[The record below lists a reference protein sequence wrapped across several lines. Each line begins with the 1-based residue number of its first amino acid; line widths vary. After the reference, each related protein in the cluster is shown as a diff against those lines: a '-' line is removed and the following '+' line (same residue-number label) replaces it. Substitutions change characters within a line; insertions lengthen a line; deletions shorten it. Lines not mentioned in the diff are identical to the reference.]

1 MLYLLLLKISQP
13 IQKRYPGG
21 RRNFMSVWFGAAL
34 PPEYPFP
41 PGEPGAPQQEFT
53 PPPVPMVF
61 EKSENEGMSLRVY
74 AAIQLRVPESGIEW
88 LDKMI
93 ERSRE
98 LDSRAG

>member
-1 MLYLLLLKISQP
+1 MLYLLLLKISQRAG
-13 IQKRYPGG
+13 KRYPGE
-21 RRNFMSVWFGAAL
+21 RRNFMSVWFEAAL

-41 PGEPGAPQQEFT
+41 PSEPGALKQEFT
-53 PPPVPMVF
+53 PPPVPVIY
-61 EKSENEGMSLRVY
+61 EKSEIEGMSLRVY
-74 AAIQLRVPESGIEW
+74 AAIQLRVPDSGLEW